1 MRLSNSEAVQCD
13 SMTQEQAKANSLIKY
28 VSCLAAACLLM
39 MPRIVSAQEVEPNA
53 LTDDF
58 ERDRL
63 AILAMAGEYE
73 VSFSFEETVALQA
86 GYLVH
91 EPHRS
96 RGRELVLVIEDRGD
110 FVSLQHLLVIDTTE
124 SGDAPISM
132 RDEWDDRV
140 VKHWRQDWTYQDT
153 ALLAYAGF
161 QSWGIRRCLR
171 RWSAARGLR
180 PFIRSMIC
188 RVRVIRAL
196 DAHCQ
201 SFLLGVGCDVAA
213 LAATGTRAPGGV
225 RCPLRSESSHDYAR
239 RLCP

>member
-1 MRLSNSEAVQCD
+1 
-13 SMTQEQAKANSLIKY
+13 MTQEQAKANSLIKY

-39 MPRIVSAQEVEPNA
+39 MPRIVSAQEVEHNA

-96 RGRELVLVIEDRGD
+96 RGRELVWVIEDRGD

-132 RDEWDDRV
+132 RDEWDDRD

-161 QSWGIRRCLR
+161 QSWEHQALS
-171 RWSAARGLR
+171 SALV
-180 PFIRSMIC
+180 S
-188 RVRVIRAL
+188 
-196 DAHCQ
+196 
-201 SFLLGVGCDVAA
+201 
-213 LAATGTRAPGGV
+213 GTWTQAVYQVNDLPR
-225 RCPLRSESSHDYAR
+225 SSHSGAGCTLPIVPPGSR
-239 RLCP
+239 V